1 MRSILTATAVLAL
14 AACGSA
20 DETASDTS
28 AATLNPGAP
37 LDSAAIGQATAGGA
51 TAVLRDSAG
60 RELGT
65 VTLADA
71 SGGIA
76 VSGTL
81 RGVAPGT
88 YGFHLH
94 TVGQCEP
101 AFDAAGGHWN
111 PTNAQH
117 GTENPQGPHF
127 GDMPNVTAGADS
139 TVAIQATTPGGT
151 LRGENALLDAD
162 GAAVMLHAGTDD
174 YRSDPTGDAGGR
186 MACGVVQG

>member
-28 AATLNPGAP
+28 AATLNPGAT

-94 TVGQCEP
+94 TV
-101 AFDAAGGHWN
+101 
-111 PTNAQH
+111 
-117 GTENPQGPHF
+117 

>member
-1 MRSILTATAVLAL
+1 MRSTIALAAAALVL

-20 DETASDTS
+20 DEAPADTS
-28 AATLNPGAP
+28 GAP
-37 LDSAAIGQATAGGA
+37 PADTAAGATQA

-71 SGGIA
+71 AGGIA

-101 AFDAAGGHWN
+101 TFEAAGGHWN
-111 PTNAQH
+111 PTSAQH
-117 GTENPQGPHF
+117 GSENPQGPHL
-127 GDMPNVTAGADS
+127 GDMPNVTVGADS
-139 TVAIQATTPGGT
+139 TVAIQTTTPGGS

-174 YRSDPTGDAGGR
+174 YRTDPTGGAGAR
-186 MACGVVQG
+186 MACGAVQG

>member
-1 MRSILTATAVLAL
+1 MRSILALAAAALAL

-20 DETASDTS
+20 DEAGPDTG
-28 AATLNPGAP
+28 AATLNTGGPAVA
-37 LDSAAIGQATAGGA
+37 DSAGQATA
-51 TAVLRDSAG
+51 VVRDSAG

-65 VTLADA
+65 LTLADA
-71 SGGIA
+71 AGGIA
-76 VSGTL
+76 ISGTL

-94 TVGQCEP
+94 TTGQCTP
-101 AFDAAGGHWN
+101 TFDAAGGHWN
-111 PTNAQH
+111 PTGAQH

-127 GDMPNVTAGADS
+127 GDLPNVTVAADS

-174 YRSDPTGDAGGR
+174 YRTDPSGDAGSR
-186 MACGVVQG
+186 LACGVVQG